1 MLFFAIAVY
10 FFFPETSGR
19 SLEEVDEIFEST
31 TNIFDTVN
39 VGNNLPRKH
48 IVKRGIALVEK
59 DQELQA
65 KRDDIMEATVKID
78 N

>member
-1 MLFFAIAVY
+1 MY

-31 TNIFDTVN
+31 TSIFNTVSATN
-39 VGNNLPRKH
+39 ALPRKH
-48 IVKRGIALVEK
+48 IFKRGIALVEK

-65 KRDDIMEATVKID
+65 KEDEIMEATVKIE

>member
-1 MLFFAIAVY
+1 MY

-31 TNIFDTVN
+31 TSVFNTVS
-39 VGNNLPRKH
+39 VANNLPTKH
-48 IVKRGIALVEK
+48 VVKRGIALVEK
-59 DQELQA
+59 DQELQT
-65 KRDDIMEATVKID
+65 KEDIMEATVKIE